1 MNIIYNRFGES
12 SYCTYQV
19 ASCIIIII
27 IIIESLVQAA
37 ATHPQLEKKYH
48 KQLTTDT
55 KEYLDR
61 ELKKH

>member
-1 MNIIYNRFGES
+1 MNIIYNRFGGS

-19 ASCIIIII
+19 VSCII